1 MKRIAIALPIL
12 ALLIPPTALAQEI
25 GVGIRAGTL
34 GIGAEGAL
42 ALSDQLA
49 IRGGLGSFFFEV
61 DGEMD
66 GVDYTVTPPSF
77 TGTLGL
83 DFYPNG
89 GAFRLMA
96 GFMFRNGD
104 FEMES
109 GDISQAG
116 GVEIG
121 DEVYYDEGYLFGTV
135 TSSSAAPFV
144 GFGFGKHTSGGF
156 GVFFDLGLA
165 FVGDP
170 DVSMRATGA
179 IASVEGFQQELD
191 KEVQQIEDDATPYL
205 KYWPILNFGLKFP
218 VR

>member
-1 MKRIAIALPIL
+1 MKRFAL
-12 ALLIPPTALAQEI
+12 ASLLLCLLPQIALAQGF
-25 GVGIRAGTL
+25 GVGARAGTL
-34 GIGAEGAL
+34 GIGGEGAL
-42 ALSDQLA
+42 ALSDQLV
-49 IRGGLGSFFFEV
+49 IRGGLGSFFFEF

-66 GVDYTVTPPSF
+66 GIDYTVTPPSF
-77 TGTLGL
+77 TGTLGV
-83 DFYPNG
+83 DFYPTG

-96 GFMFRNGD
+96 GLMFRNGD
-104 FEMES
+104 FELES

-121 DEVYYDEGYLFGTV
+121 DEEYYDEGYLFGTV
-135 TSSSAAPFV
+135 SSSSAAPFV

-170 DVSMRATGA
+170 DVSMRATGP
-179 IASVEGFQQELD
+179 IASVEGFQDELD

-218 VR
+218 IR